1 MDLQRYRDLFFQE
14 SREILDGLNR
24 CLLALEQ
31 APGDEAA
38 LREAYRL
45 VHTLKSMATTVGY
58 RKTADL
64 CHALETALDGLL
76 EGSQAAGSHLLDL
89 LFKAADLLDRLIAPD
104 AAGEDGPDDAAALA
118 DEIGHAAR
126 PDADRG
132 PARPE
137 AMPDPEQAAPAPA
150 RPSMPTIRI
159 RVDRLDRLINLAGE
173 LLIVKSQL
181 RTLVAGRDGNG
192 FGETLD
198 QLDRVA
204 ESLQREVLEARMR
217 PIGFLFDRFSRT
229 VRDLGRELDKQV
241 DFQTSGHDI
250 ELDRVILDEISEP
263 LVHLIR
269 NAVDHG
275 IEPPSVRF
283 QLGKPPA
290 GTLALA
296 ARREVDRV
304 VIEVGDDGRGVNPEA
319 VKRSAVRLGLT
330 SSEQAEALSPQ
341 ELTALL
347 FLPGFSTAGVTTEV
361 SGRGVGLNVVK
372 TRVEALRGTIE
383 LLGAPGQG
391 TRAILRFP
399 PTLAIVEALLVETR
413 GQTFAVAMADVAE
426 VLEVER
432 SRISA
437 GNVLL
442 ARGRAIQLV
451 DLAAALDLG
460 DGAPWSGH
468 GFVLVTSAGGGV
480 TGLVVDRVAGRQ
492 EIVIKPVGT
501 LLQQAGSFSG
511 ATILGDGRVILILD
525 VHALLRAVAGAPA
538 PAWRA

>member
-1 MDLQRYRDLFFQE
+1 MDLERYRDLFFQE
-14 SREILDGLNR
+14 SREIVDGLNR

-31 APGDEAA
+31 APRDEPA

-45 VHTLKSMATTVGY
+45 VHTLKSMAATVGY

-64 CHALETALDGLL
+64 CHALETALDELL
-76 EGSQAAGSHLLDL
+76 KGSQAAGSHLLDL

-104 AAGEDGPDDAAALA
+104 AAEEDGPDDAVALA
-118 DEIGHAAR
+118 DEIAHAAR
-126 PDADRG
+126 PGADRG

-137 AMPDPEQAAPAPA
+137 ATPDPEQAAPAPA

-173 LLIVKSQL
+173 LLIIKSQF
-181 RTLVAGRDGNG
+181 RTLVAGRDADGL
-192 FGETLD
+192 GETLD

-229 VRDLGRELDKQV
+229 VRDLGRELDKRV
-241 DFQTSGHDI
+241 DLQTSGHDI

-275 IEPPSVRF
+275 IEPPSVRL

-347 FLPGFSTAGVTTEV
+347 FLPGLSTAGVTTGV

-383 LLGAPGQG
+383 LESVPGQG

>member
-1 MDLQRYRDLFFQE
+1 MDPERYRDLFFHE
-14 SREILDGLNR
+14 SREIVDGLNR

-31 APGDEAA
+31 VPGDEGA

-45 VHTLKSMATTVGY
+45 VHTLKSMAATVGY

-64 CHALETALDGLL
+64 CHALEAALDELL
-76 EGSQAAGSHLLDL
+76 KGAEAAGSHLLDL
-89 LFKAADLLDRLIAPD
+89 LFKAADQLDRLIASG
-104 AAGEDGPDDAAALA
+104 AAEDSGGEAAALTE
-118 DEIGHAAR
+118 EIAEAARAGAEGAWARPGAAPDAGHAA
-126 PDADRG
+126 PAA
-132 PARPE
+132 ARP
-137 AMPDPEQAAPAPA
+137 PV
-150 RPSMPTIRI
+150 PTIRI

-173 LLIVKSQL
+173 LLIIKSQF
-181 RTLVAGRDGNG
+181 RTLVGGRQAGGLGD
-192 FGETLD
+192 TLD
-198 QLDRVA
+198 HLDRVA

-229 VRDLGRELDKQV
+229 VRDLSRELDKRV
-241 DFQTSGHDI
+241 DLQTSGHDI

-269 NAVDHG
+269 NAIDHG
-275 IEPPSVRF
+275 IEPPSVRV

-304 VIEVGDDGRGVNPEA
+304 VIEVRDDGRGIDPEA
-319 VKRSAVRLGLT
+319 VRRSAARLGLVAGEKADTVT
-330 SSEQAEALSPQ
+330 SP

-383 LLGAPGQG
+383 LESAPGQG

-413 GQTFAVAMADVAE
+413 GQTLAVAMADVTE

-442 ARGRAIQLV
+442 ARGRAVQLV

-468 GFVLVTSAGGGV
+468 GVVLVTSAGGGV

-492 EIVIKPVGT
+492 EIVIKPVGP